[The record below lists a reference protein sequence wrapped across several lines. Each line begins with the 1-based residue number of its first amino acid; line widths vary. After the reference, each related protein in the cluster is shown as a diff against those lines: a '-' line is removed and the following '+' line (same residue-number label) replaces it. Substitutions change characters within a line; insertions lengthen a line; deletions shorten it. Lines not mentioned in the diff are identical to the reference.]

1 MKKIN
6 IIFCVI
12 FLLWGCE
19 KNNIETEL
27 TTQKHNDNEISL
39 NILSETDT
47 TEVLEE
53 NLINNNKHNI
63 SSLNDD
69 NINNLPNLSNFTY
82 SIPTHFQDGIYE
94 NENFTISIKEN
105 TTQIESLEEIY
116 KKAGYN
122 LSATLGNFISNN
134 QNITQDD
141 LINLLSNNIP
151 FVLLNCFSMTD
162 LESSFEFVRF
172 NNNNV
177 GETCFQTSM
186 DGCFFNPSFTY
197 KIAFL
202 SNSQINEIHINL
214 TIKNENHYKENLG
227 NYIYQ
232 QNNTWFWND
241 RNTIS
246 DFYNQLQIYD
256 KTLPESILEFQR
268 TIDYIKSTLLLNGEN
283 VSFVPENKST
293 IDTGIV
299 NDDAVRLRTS
309 PFLGEKSH
317 VITLLSKNDKVTI
330 LDIGNY
336 EEIDEYN
343 APWYKVK
350 TENNQTGWIYGGYIT
365 R

>member
-27 TTQKHNDNEISL
+27 ITQKHNDNEISL

-47 TEVLEE
+47 TVVLEE

-69 NINNLPNLSNFTY
+69 NINTLPNLSNFAY

-141 LINLLSNNIP
+141 LINLLSNNTP
-151 FVLLNCFSMTD
+151 FVLLKCFSMTD

-177 GETCFQTSM
+177 GESCFQTSM

-214 TIKNENHYKENLG
+214 TIKNENQYKENLG

-256 KTLPESILEFQR
+256 KTLPESIL
-268 TIDYIKSTLLLNGEN
+268 
-283 VSFVPENKST
+283 
-293 IDTGIV
+293 DTGIV

>member
-12 FLLWGCE
+12 FLFWGCE

-47 TEVLEE
+47 TVVLEE
-53 NLINNNKHNI
+53 NIINNNKHNI
-63 SSLNDD
+63 S
-69 NINNLPNLSNFTY
+69 NFAY
-82 SIPTHFQDGIYE
+82 LIPTHFQDGIYE
-94 NENFTISIKEN
+94 NENFTISIKDN

-141 LINLLSNNIP
+141 LINLLSNNTP
-151 FVLLNCFSMTD
+151 FVLLKCFSMTD

-177 GETCFQTSM
+177 GESCFQTSM

-214 TIKNENHYKENLG
+214 TIKNENQKG
-227 NYIYQ
+227 
-232 QNNTWFWND
+232 D
-241 RNTIS
+241 
-246 DFYNQLQIYD
+246 
-256 KTLPESILEFQR
+256 
-268 TIDYIKSTLLLNGEN
+268 LL
-283 VSFVPENKST
+283 
-293 IDTGIV
+293 
-299 NDDAVRLRTS
+299 
-309 PFLGEKSH
+309 
-317 VITLLSKNDKVTI
+317 
-330 LDIGNY
+330 
-336 EEIDEYN
+336 
-343 APWYKVK
+343 
-350 TENNQTGWIYGGYIT
+350 
-365 R
+365 